1 MNLNELSHDQR
12 EELKCSLLEE
22 VLGSEPSWDEYSRA
36 DEIVSDDILEQRYGS
51 TVFYGGDFFC
61 SMT

>member
-51 TVFYGGDFFC
+51 TVFYGDDFFC